1 MRFLKDTSVSTASS
15 LRIYPEN
22 VAHLVFFL
30 MEVKKK
36 KKVVY
41 LYKVLEN
48 CASMYYGSTHAYF
61 SVISLFCYTFFD
73 HYMLVRLPFVL
84 PV

>member
-22 VAHLVFFL
+22 VAQLVFFL

-36 KKVVY
+36 VVH

-61 SVISLFCYTFFD
+61 SVISLFCYAFFD
-73 HYMLVRLPFVL
+73 HCMLVRLPFVL